1 MLICVGIFN
10 RPISELN
17 FLIEQL
23 VQDFSEL
30 NFLISLLVQNFLAFS
45 YHIDLSH

>member
-45 YHIDLSH
+45 YHVVLSH

>member
-10 RPISELN
+10 RPNSELN